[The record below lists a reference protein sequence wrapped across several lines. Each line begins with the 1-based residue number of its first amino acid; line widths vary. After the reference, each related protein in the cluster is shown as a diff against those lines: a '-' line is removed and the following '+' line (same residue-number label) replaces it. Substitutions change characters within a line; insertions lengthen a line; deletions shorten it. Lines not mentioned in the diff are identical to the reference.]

1 MSILEIAHRGYS
13 EVFKDNTI
21 NSLKAAVDNNFDMIE
36 LDIQLTKDEKII
48 IFHDT
53 YIKDSDEKSH
63 LIIDLTYQEILM
75 VDKEIPLINDLFIM
89 LKYKNLKKFPIYL
102 DIKGT
107 KRIVPHLVNFLNEI
121 HNDYDLNNIFIG
133 SFNILLIQELYKLN
147 KNLNYGIISETMFTD
162 DVIQIFINK
171 YKLKFFSFH
180 WSVLQH
186 NEIKYLKDRGIKVFT
201 YTNKLEIIYK
211 RIKEFNVDGIVTNF
225 KIK

>member
-53 YIKDSDEKSH
+53 YIKDSNEKSH

-107 KRIVPHLVNFLNEI
+107 KRIVPYLVNFLNEI

-186 NEIKYLKDRGIKVFT
+186 NEIKYLKDRNIKVFT